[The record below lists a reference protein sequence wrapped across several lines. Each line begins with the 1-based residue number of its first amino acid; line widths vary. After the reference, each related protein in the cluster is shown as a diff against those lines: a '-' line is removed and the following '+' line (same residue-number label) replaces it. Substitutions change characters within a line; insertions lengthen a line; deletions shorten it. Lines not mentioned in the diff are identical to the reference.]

1 MKDLERLATYFE
13 SLTPESVQ
21 HIGEYYAADAYFKD
35 PFNEVR
41 GIAGITRV
49 FEHMFV
55 QVHEPRFKVTDRF
68 RAGGSAFLAW
78 DFTFRPKP
86 GARVITVRGSSHL
99 RFDETGKVCF
109 HRDYWDVAGELYE
122 QVPVLGALLRMLRR
136 RLSARR

>member
-1 MKDLERLATYFE
+1 MKDLERLVAYFE
-13 SLTPESVQ
+13 SLTADSLR
-21 HIGEYYAADAYFKD
+21 HIGEHYAEGAYFKD

-41 GIAGITRV
+41 GIPGITRI

-122 QVPVLGALLRMLRR
+122 QLPVLGALLRMLRR
-136 RLSARR
+136 RLSATR